1 MNGDP
6 ADWCVMFS
14 QTTRQLMTGR
24 KEDVLNLNAAAL
36 LDAQPGFAIV
46 RMDMT
51 RDQAERY
58 ARSLAPV
65 VSAKQKA
72 AA

>member
-1 MNGDP
+1 MSNDP
-6 ADWCVMFS
+6 CDWCVMFS
-14 QTTRQLMTGR
+14 QRTRQLMTGR
-24 KEDVLNLNAAAL
+24 KEEVLNLNAAAL

-46 RMDMT
+46 RMDLT

-58 ARSLAPV
+58 ARSLHQVA
-65 VSAKQKA
+65 AKHEKA

>member
-1 MNGDP
+1 MTDP
-6 ADWCVMFS
+6 TDWCVMFS
-14 QTTRQLMTGR
+14 QTTRQVMTGR
-24 KEDVLNLNAAAL
+24 KEDVLNLNASAL
-36 LDAQPGFAIV
+36 LDGQPGFAIV

-65 VSAKQKA
+65 FANKQREA
-72 AA
+72 A

>member
-6 ADWCVMFS
+6 TDWCVMFS
-14 QTTRQLMTGR
+14 QATRQLMTGR
-24 KEDVLNLNAAAL
+24 KEEVLNLNASAL

-65 VSAKQKA
+65 VSLRQKA

>member
-1 MNGDP
+1 MTDP
-6 ADWCVMFS
+6 TDWCVMFS

-24 KEDVLNLNAAAL
+24 KEEVLNLNASAL

-65 VSAKQKA
+65 VSIKQKA

>member
-1 MNGDP
+1 MSNEP
-6 ADWCVMFS
+6 CDWCVMFS

-24 KEDVLNLNAAAL
+24 KEDVLNANSAAV
-36 LDAQPGFAIV
+36 LDARPGFAIV

-58 ARSLAPV
+58 ARSLQPV
-65 VSAKQKA
+65 VAKIEKA
-72 AA
+72 TS